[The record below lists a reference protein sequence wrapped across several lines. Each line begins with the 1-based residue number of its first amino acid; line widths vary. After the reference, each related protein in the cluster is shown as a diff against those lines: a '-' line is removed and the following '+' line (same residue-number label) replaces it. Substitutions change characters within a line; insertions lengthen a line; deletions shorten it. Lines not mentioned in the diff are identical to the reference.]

1 MHIIGLFIYAHLYF
15 RKEFKTKESGKTWK
29 EFGNLW
35 KLELDVI
42 LEITKSSRLY
52 FTEIK
57 WLVQSAVA
65 DWKRLELLNFLYSY
79 FKYSLPQ
86 ITPLI

>member
-1 MHIIGLFIYAHLYF
+1 MHIIGLFIYAHPYF
-15 RKEFKTKESGKTWK
+15 HKEFKTKESGKTWK

-57 WLVQSAVA
+57 
-65 DWKRLELLNFLYSY
+65 
-79 FKYSLPQ
+79 
-86 ITPLI
+86 